1 MSPGPAIIKI
11 SDGFVIH
18 CLTETNYHQ
27 WAKGITTHLMMTDS
41 WIPHIIDEPPKNP
54 SKTFI
59 LRDNVICSLISSTID
74 QNQMHL
80 VSDAHGYPMFAKAC
94 WESIKAAYTS
104 AFITD
109 GMDLYRDLNK
119 VFYDPSLGVA
129 KLLDQMDLLRR
140 KLAVAAVTF
149 ADPIWVSMVASKL
162 LDGSDAWLSCRGTI
176 KNLQLNEL
184 HPSQFRNFLLK
195 EERVLIDA
203 RVLGT
208 PQSCDTALFNNNGIS
223 NHNRG
228 FNGISSQHRI
238 NNNSSNSN
246 RNRNN
251 GYNNQN
257 RNNGQSNHNQRSNQ
271 QTNDCC
277 NKPQFSYS
285 SNISQLHSTYDSVF
299 LTQHIS
305 TIKTKDT
312 ERDMAFMAIAN
323 SDDLISDSGATAHM
337 TCRKEWLFDYTPI
350 SHYSVSTATKEPHIV
365 EGKGTLRLLSYHD
378 GKAVP
383 ISITN
388 VLYVPN
394 YAVNLISECCLEEKG
409 CTIESSKNGR
419 IIYDKYGNVAFI
431 ANRHN
436 KLNKLNCKIVI
447 PIKDTIIKDKQDQ
460 SLAVSSTI
468 KSSKPNRTIY
478 NKYGNVAF
486 TANRHNNFNKLNR
499 KIVIPI
505 KDTIIKDRQDQSL
518 AVSSTFK
525 SPATISVWNQR
536 LGHLSDSGI
545 QTLTKRA
552 QGQDIIPNKQGDSI
566 KYEPC
571 ISGKAHRAPF
581 PTPIT
586 TTTTTTKVN
595 QFLHMDIAEPMNL
608 ASANHVKQVKLET
621 IIPVKAIFSDN
632 GGKFKSRDSDAFLT
646 SKETSRQL
654 ATPYT
659 PQQTGTAER
668 KNQNIMNSARSMV
681 IKSGLSPSFLVEAVS
696 TANYIQNC
704 FPHSYINGVTP
715 FDKWTSLAPWVV
727 HLRAFEYL
735 AHALRTPA
743 LITKLRLRTMQ
754 CIMLGYATG
763 AKAYR
768 LLNSSTNTIITCCDA
783 FFKETKTKLLLY
795 FSMRD
800 LGPIHT
806 CLNVKAIRYRLN
818 MTMVLSQRHY
828 LQDIL
833 EQFQMSNYHPAAT
846 LAEVS
851 NTLVAA
857 QEQEGH
863 TASPYCE
870 TVGSPIYAMIATRP
884 DISAAISQ
892 VSKYLYYPTDTHW
905 SAVNRIIRSIKYFL
919 NHPFTFSNN
928 VIYLTGYYNVD
939 WGSNLYSRR
948 NTSGYVFF
956 LGNSCISWRS
966 SKQTV
971 VALSTAKA
979 KYVSATTA
987 TQELLFLKTFL
998 TEIRYPIN
1006 KTTTLYSDS
1015 QSAISNTKNI
1025 QLRHAS
1031 NKHMDIKLHFP
1042 KDQVKLGNVNLKY
1055 INTLDQVADIL
1066 IKGYL
1071 SPPSASS
1078 QIYSV
1083 CSLFAS
1089 RRGVEILAVPP

>member
-54 SKTFI
+54 SKDFI

-80 VSDAHGYPMFAKAC
+80 VSDAYGYPMVAKAC
-94 WESIKAAYTS
+94 WESIKAVYTS
-104 AFITD
+104 ASITD

-140 KLAVAAVTF
+140 KLAVAAVAF

-176 KNLQLNEL
+176 KNLQPNEL

-203 RVLGT
+203 RVVGMS
-208 PQSCDTALFNNNGIS
+208 QSCDTALFNNNGIS

-299 LTQHIS
+299 ITQH
-305 TIKTKDT
+305 TPNIKTKDT

-419 IIYDKYGNVAFI
+419 TIYDKYGNVA
-431 ANRHN
+431 
-436 KLNKLNCKIVI
+436 L
-447 PIKDTIIKDKQDQ
+447 
-460 SLAVSSTI
+460 
-468 KSSKPNRTIY
+468 
-478 NKYGNVAF
+478 

-499 KIVIPI
+499 KMVIPI
-505 KDTIIKDRQDQSL
+505 KGTIIKDKQDQSL

-552 QGQDIIPNKQGDSI
+552 QGLDIIPNKQGEPI
-566 KYEPC
+566 KSEPC

-581 PTPIT
+581 PTQSDT
-586 TTTTTTKVN
+586 TFTKVN
-595 QFLHMDIAEPMNL
+595 QLLQTNVAEPMNV
-608 ASANHVKQVKLET
+608 ASANHIEQVKTET
-621 IIPVKAIFSDN
+621 IIPVKANRLTMAANSSLETLTPFSLQKKYLDN
-632 GGKFKSRDSDAFLT
+632 SRLHT
-646 SKETSRQL
+646 LHNRLE
-654 ATPYT
+654 
-659 PQQTGTAER
+659 QQ
-668 KNQNIMNSARSMV
+668 SAR
-681 IKSGLSPSFLVEAVS
+681 IKLL
-696 TANYIQNC
+696 
-704 FPHSYINGVTP
+704 
-715 FDKWTSLAPWVV
+715 WV
-727 HLRAFEYL
+727 L
-735 AHALRTPA
+735 HAL
-743 LITKLRLRTMQ
+743 
-754 CIMLGYATG
+754 C
-763 AKAYR
+763 
-768 LLNSSTNTIITCCDA
+768 
-783 FFKETKTKLLLY
+783 
-795 FSMRD
+795 
-800 LGPIHT
+800 
-806 CLNVKAIRYRLN
+806 
-818 MTMVLSQRHY
+818 
-828 LQDIL
+828 
-833 EQFQMSNYHPAAT
+833 
-846 LAEVS
+846 
-851 NTLVAA
+851 
-857 QEQEGH
+857 
-863 TASPYCE
+863 
-870 TVGSPIYAMIATRP
+870 
-884 DISAAISQ
+884 
-892 VSKYLYYPTDTHW
+892 
-905 SAVNRIIRSIKYFL
+905 
-919 NHPFTFSNN
+919 
-928 VIYLTGYYNVD
+928 
-939 WGSNLYSRR
+939 
-948 NTSGYVFF
+948 
-956 LGNSCISWRS
+956 
-966 SKQTV
+966 
-971 VALSTAKA
+971 
-979 KYVSATTA
+979 
-987 TQELLFLKTFL
+987 
-998 TEIRYPIN
+998 
-1006 KTTTLYSDS
+1006 
-1015 QSAISNTKNI
+1015 
-1025 QLRHAS
+1025 
-1031 NKHMDIKLHFP
+1031 
-1042 KDQVKLGNVNLKY
+1042 
-1055 INTLDQVADIL
+1055 
-1066 IKGYL
+1066 
-1071 SPPSASS
+1071 
-1078 QIYSV
+1078 
-1083 CSLFAS
+1083 
-1089 RRGVEILAVPP
+1089 

>member
-54 SKTFI
+54 SKDFI

-80 VSDAHGYPMFAKAC
+80 VSDAHRYPMFAKAC

-104 AFITD
+104 VSITD

-140 KLAVAAVTF
+140 KLAAAAVTF

-176 KNLQLNEL
+176 KNLQPNEL
-184 HPSQFRNFLLK
+184 HLSQFRNFLLK

-223 NHNRG
+223 NHSRG

-251 GYNNQN
+251 GPNNRN
-257 RNNGQSNHNQRSNQ
+257 RNNGQSNHYQRPNQKSNDSDTHWPSGDLKHFCTNCNQ
-271 QTNDCC
+271 IVYHQTKDCC

-299 LTQHIS
+299 ITQHTP

-312 ERDMAFMAIAN
+312 EKNMAFMAIAN

-468 KSSKPNRTIY
+468 KSSKTNRTIY
-478 NKYGNVAF
+478 DKYGNVAL

-505 KDTIIKDRQDQSL
+505 KGTIIKDKQDQSL

-552 QGQDIIPNKQGDSI
+552 QGLDIIPNKQGNSI
-566 KYEPC
+566 KSEPC
-571 ISGKAHRAPF
+571 ISGKAHP
-581 PTPIT
+581 
-586 TTTTTTKVN
+586 
-595 QFLHMDIAEPMNL
+595 
-608 ASANHVKQVKLET
+608 NHAKQVKSET

-646 SKETSRQL
+646 SKEISRQL

-668 KNQNIMNSARSMV
+668 KNQNIMDSARSMV
-681 IKSGLSPSFLVEAVS
+681 IKS
-696 TANYIQNC
+696 
-704 FPHSYINGVTP
+704 
-715 FDKWTSLAPWVV
+715 
-727 HLRAFEYL
+727 

-806 CLNVKAIRYRLN
+806 CLNVKAIRNRPN

-863 TASPYCE
+863 TASPYYE

-905 SAVNRIIRSIKYFL
+905 SAVKRILRSIKYFL
-919 NHPFTFSNN
+919 NHPLTFSNN

-939 WGSNLYSRR
+939 WGGNLYSRR

-998 TEIRYPIN
+998 TEIGYPIN

-1031 NKHMDIKLHFP
+1031 NKHMDIKLHFS

-1066 IKGYL
+1066 TKGYL

>member
-54 SKTFI
+54 SKDFI

-80 VSDAHGYPMFAKAC
+80 VSDAHRYPMFAKAC

-104 AFITD
+104 VSITD

-140 KLAVAAVTF
+140 KLAAAAVTF

-176 KNLQLNEL
+176 KNLQPNEL
-184 HPSQFRNFLLK
+184 HLSQFRNFLLK

-223 NHNRG
+223 NHSRG

-251 GYNNQN
+251 GPNNRN
-257 RNNGQSNHNQRSNQ
+257 RNNGQSNHYQRPNQKSNDSDTHWPSGDLKHFCTNCNQ
-271 QTNDCC
+271 IVYHQTKDCC

-299 LTQHIS
+299 ITQHTP

-312 ERDMAFMAIAN
+312 EKNMAFMAIAN

-350 SHYSVSTATKEPHIV
+350 SHYSVSTATKEPHTV

-460 SLAVSSTI
+460 SLAVSFTI
-468 KSSKPNRTIY
+468 KSSKTNRTIY
-478 NKYGNVAF
+478 DKYSNVAL
-486 TANRHNNFNKLNR
+486 TANRHNKLNKLNR

-505 KDTIIKDRQDQSL
+505 KGTIIKDKQDQSL

-552 QGQDIIPNKQGDSI
+552 QGLDIIPNKQGNSI
-566 KYEPC
+566 KSEPC

-586 TTTTTTKVN
+586 TTTTTTTTKAN
-595 QFLHMDIAEPMNL
+595 QILQMDIAEPINL
-608 ASANHVKQVKLET
+608 ASANHAKQVKSET

-632 GGKFKSRDSDAFLT
+632 GGKFKSRDSDAFFT
-646 SKETSRQL
+646 SKGISRQL

-668 KNQNIMNSARSMV
+668 KNQNIMDSARSM
-681 IKSGLSPSFLVEAVS
+681 FS
-696 TANYIQNC
+696 TM
-704 FPHSYINGVTP
+704 GG
-715 FDKWTSLAPWVV
+715 AP
-727 HLRAFEYL
+727 
-735 AHALRTPA
+735 
-743 LITKLRLRTMQ
+743 
-754 CIMLGYATG
+754 
-763 AKAYR
+763 
-768 LLNSSTNTIITCCDA
+768 
-783 FFKETKTKLLLY
+783 
-795 FSMRD
+795 
-800 LGPIHT
+800 
-806 CLNVKAIRYRLN
+806 
-818 MTMVLSQRHY
+818 
-828 LQDIL
+828 
-833 EQFQMSNYHPAAT
+833 
-846 LAEVS
+846 
-851 NTLVAA
+851 
-857 QEQEGH
+857 
-863 TASPYCE
+863 
-870 TVGSPIYAMIATRP
+870 
-884 DISAAISQ
+884 
-892 VSKYLYYPTDTHW
+892 
-905 SAVNRIIRSIKYFL
+905 
-919 NHPFTFSNN
+919 
-928 VIYLTGYYNVD
+928 
-939 WGSNLYSRR
+939 
-948 NTSGYVFF
+948 
-956 LGNSCISWRS
+956 SCI
-966 SKQTV
+966 
-971 VALSTAKA
+971 
-979 KYVSATTA
+979 
-987 TQELLFLKTFL
+987 
-998 TEIRYPIN
+998 
-1006 KTTTLYSDS
+1006 
-1015 QSAISNTKNI
+1015 
-1025 QLRHAS
+1025 
-1031 NKHMDIKLHFP
+1031 
-1042 KDQVKLGNVNLKY
+1042 
-1055 INTLDQVADIL
+1055 
-1066 IKGYL
+1066 
-1071 SPPSASS
+1071 
-1078 QIYSV
+1078 
-1083 CSLFAS
+1083 
-1089 RRGVEILAVPP
+1089 

>member
-1 MSPGPAIIKI
+1 
-11 SDGFVIH
+11 
-18 CLTETNYHQ
+18 
-27 WAKGITTHLMMTDS
+27 
-41 WIPHIIDEPPKNP
+41 
-54 SKTFI
+54 
-59 LRDNVICSLISSTID
+59 
-74 QNQMHL
+74 
-80 VSDAHGYPMFAKAC
+80 
-94 WESIKAAYTS
+94 
-104 AFITD
+104 
-109 GMDLYRDLNK
+109 
-119 VFYDPSLGVA
+119 
-129 KLLDQMDLLRR
+129 MDLLRR

-176 KNLQLNEL
+176 KNLQPNEL

-246 RNRNN
+246 RNRIMDITIEIETMVSRTIIKD
-251 GYNNQN
+251 QTSKAMTAIPI
-257 RNNGQSNHNQRSNQ
+257 GQAVISNIFAPTVIEQFAH
-271 QTNDCC
+271 QTKDCC

-285 SNISQLHSTYDSVF
+285 SNISQLHNTYDSVF
-299 LTQHIS
+299 ITQHTP

-468 KSSKPNRTIY
+468 KSSKTNRTIY
-478 NKYGNVAF
+478 DKYGNVAL

-505 KDTIIKDRQDQSL
+505 KGTIIKDKQDQSL

-552 QGQDIIPNKQGDSI
+552 Q
-566 KYEPC
+566 
-571 ISGKAHRAPF
+571 
-581 PTPIT
+581 
-586 TTTTTTKVN
+586 
-595 QFLHMDIAEPMNL
+595 
-608 ASANHVKQVKLET
+608 ANHAKQVKSET

-646 SKETSRQL
+646 SKEISRQL
-654 ATPYT
+654 ATPHI
-659 PQQTGTAER
+659 PQQTGTAEH
-668 KNQNIMNSARSMV
+668 KNQNIMDSARSM
-681 IKSGLSPSFLVEAVS
+681 
-696 TANYIQNC
+696 
-704 FPHSYINGVTP
+704 
-715 FDKWTSLAPWVV
+715 
-727 HLRAFEYL
+727 
-735 AHALRTPA
+735 
-743 LITKLRLRTMQ
+743 
-754 CIMLGYATG
+754 
-763 AKAYR
+763 
-768 LLNSSTNTIITCCDA
+768 
-783 FFKETKTKLLLY
+783 
-795 FSMRD
+795 
-800 LGPIHT
+800 
-806 CLNVKAIRYRLN
+806 
-818 MTMVLSQRHY
+818 RHY
-828 LQDIL
+828 LQNIL
-833 EQFQMSNYHPAAT
+833 KQFQMSNYHPAAT

-857 QEQEGH
+857 QEQEGR
-863 TASPYCE
+863 TASPYYE
-870 TVGSPIYAMIATRP
+870 TVGSLIYAMIATRP

-905 SAVNRIIRSIKYFL
+905 SAVNRILRSIKYFL
-919 NHPFTFSNN
+919 NHPLTFSNN

-939 WGSNLYSRR
+939 WGGDLYSRR

-971 VALSTAKA
+971 VALSTAEA
-979 KYVSATTA
+979 EYVAATTA

-998 TEIRYPIN
+998 TEIGYPIN

-1031 NKHMDIKLHFP
+1031 NKHMDIKLHFL

-1066 IKGYL
+1066 IKGHL

>member
-104 AFITD
+104 ASITD

-129 KLLDQMDLLRR
+129 ELLDQMDLLRR

-149 ADPIWVSMVASKL
+149 ANQIWVSMVASKL

-176 KNLQLNEL
+176 KNLQPNEL

-203 RVLGT
+203 RVLGM

-285 SNISQLHSTYDSVF
+285 SNISQLHNTYDSVF
-299 LTQHIS
+299 LTQHTP

-337 TCRKEWLFDYTPI
+337 TF
-350 SHYSVSTATKEPHIV
+350 
-365 EGKGTLRLLSYHD
+365 
-378 GKAVP
+378 
-383 ISITN
+383 
-388 VLYVPN
+388 
-394 YAVNLISECCLEEKG
+394 NLISECCLEEKG

-468 KSSKPNRTIY
+468 KSSKTNRTIY
-478 NKYGNVAF
+478 DKYGNVAF

-505 KDTIIKDRQDQSL
+505 KGTIIKDKQDQSL

-552 QGQDIIPNKQGDSI
+552 QGLDIIPNKQGNSI
-566 KYEPC
+566 KSEPC
-571 ISGKAHRAPF
+571 TSGKAHRAPF
-581 PTPIT
+581 PT
-586 TTTTTTKVN
+586 
-595 QFLHMDIAEPMNL
+595 H
-608 ASANHVKQVKLET
+608 
-621 IIPVKAIFSDN
+621 
-632 GGKFKSRDSDAFLT
+632 
-646 SKETSRQL
+646 
-654 ATPYT
+654 
-659 PQQTGTAER
+659 
-668 KNQNIMNSARSMV
+668 
-681 IKSGLSPSFLVEAVS
+681 
-696 TANYIQNC
+696 NY
-704 FPHSYINGVTP
+704 
-715 FDKWTSLAPWVV
+715 
-727 HLRAFEYL
+727 
-735 AHALRTPA
+735 
-743 LITKLRLRTMQ
+743 
-754 CIMLGYATG
+754 
-763 AKAYR
+763 
-768 LLNSSTNTIITCCDA
+768 
-783 FFKETKTKLLLY
+783 
-795 FSMRD
+795 
-800 LGPIHT
+800 
-806 CLNVKAIRYRLN
+806 
-818 MTMVLSQRHY
+818 
-828 LQDIL
+828 
-833 EQFQMSNYHPAAT
+833 
-846 LAEVS
+846 
-851 NTLVAA
+851 
-857 QEQEGH
+857 
-863 TASPYCE
+863 
-870 TVGSPIYAMIATRP
+870 
-884 DISAAISQ
+884 
-892 VSKYLYYPTDTHW
+892 YY
-905 SAVNRIIRSIKYFL
+905 
-919 NHPFTFSNN
+919 
-928 VIYLTGYYNVD
+928 YY
-939 WGSNLYSRR
+939 Y
-948 NTSGYVFF
+948 Y
-956 LGNSCISWRS
+956 
-966 SKQTV
+966 
-971 VALSTAKA
+971 
-979 KYVSATTA
+979 
-987 TQELLFLKTFL
+987 
-998 TEIRYPIN
+998 
-1006 KTTTLYSDS
+1006 
-1015 QSAISNTKNI
+1015 
-1025 QLRHAS
+1025 
-1031 NKHMDIKLHFP
+1031 
-1042 KDQVKLGNVNLKY
+1042 
-1055 INTLDQVADIL
+1055 
-1066 IKGYL
+1066 
-1071 SPPSASS
+1071 
-1078 QIYSV
+1078 
-1083 CSLFAS
+1083 
-1089 RRGVEILAVPP
+1089 

>member
-104 AFITD
+104 ASITD

-129 KLLDQMDLLRR
+129 ELLDQMDLLRR

-176 KNLQLNEL
+176 KNLQPNEL

-203 RVLGT
+203 RVLGM

-285 SNISQLHSTYDSVF
+285 SNISQLHNTYDSVF
-299 LTQHIS
+299 LTQHTP

-468 KSSKPNRTIY
+468 KSSKTNRTIY
-478 NKYGNVAF
+478 DKYGNVAF

-505 KDTIIKDRQDQSL
+505 KGTIIKDKQDQSL

-552 QGQDIIPNKQGDSI
+552 QGLDIIPNKQGNSI
-566 KYEPC
+566 KSEPC

-581 PTPIT
+581 PTTIT

-595 QFLHMDIAEPMNL
+595 QLLHMDIAEPMNL
-608 ASANHVKQVKLET
+608 ASANHAKQVKSET

-646 SKETSRQL
+646 SKEISRQL
-654 ATPYT
+654 ATPHI
-659 PQQTGTAER
+659 PQQTGTAEH
-668 KNQNIMNSARSMV
+668 KNQNIMDSARSM
-681 IKSGLSPSFLVEAVS
+681 
-696 TANYIQNC
+696 
-704 FPHSYINGVTP
+704 
-715 FDKWTSLAPWVV
+715 
-727 HLRAFEYL
+727 
-735 AHALRTPA
+735 
-743 LITKLRLRTMQ
+743 
-754 CIMLGYATG
+754 
-763 AKAYR
+763 
-768 LLNSSTNTIITCCDA
+768 
-783 FFKETKTKLLLY
+783 
-795 FSMRD
+795 
-800 LGPIHT
+800 
-806 CLNVKAIRYRLN
+806 
-818 MTMVLSQRHY
+818 RHY

-833 EQFQMSNYHPAAT
+833 EQFQMPNYHPAAT

-863 TASPYCE
+863 TASPYYE

-905 SAVNRIIRSIKYFL
+905 STVKRIIRSIKYFL
-919 NHPFTFSNN
+919 NHPLTFSNN

-939 WGSNLYSRR
+939 WGGNLYSRR

-971 VALSTAKA
+971 VALSTAETE
-979 KYVSATTA
+979 YVSATTA

-998 TEIRYPIN
+998 TEIGYPIN

-1015 QSAISNTKNI
+1015 QSAIANTKNI

-1066 IKGYL
+1066 IKGL
-1071 SPPSASS
+1071 PKPAF
-1078 QIYSV
+1078 
-1083 CSLFAS
+1083 CKLANLLGLLPL
-1089 RRGVEILAVPP
+1089 RVEEGC

>member
-1 MSPGPAIIKI
+1 
-11 SDGFVIH
+11 
-18 CLTETNYHQ
+18 
-27 WAKGITTHLMMTDS
+27 
-41 WIPHIIDEPPKNP
+41 
-54 SKTFI
+54 
-59 LRDNVICSLISSTID
+59 
-74 QNQMHL
+74 
-80 VSDAHGYPMFAKAC
+80 MFAKAC

-104 AFITD
+104 VSITD

-176 KNLQLNEL
+176 KNLQPNEL

-203 RVLGT
+203 RVLGM

-285 SNISQLHSTYDSVF
+285 SNISQLHNTHDSVF
-299 LTQHIS
+299 LTQHTP

-323 SDDLISDSGATAHM
+323 SDGLISDSGATAHM

-350 SHYSVSTATKEPHIV
+350 SHYSSISSLNAVLKKRGALSN
-365 EGKGTLRLLSYHD
+365 LL
-378 GKAVP
+378 
-383 ISITN
+383 
-388 VLYVPN
+388 
-394 YAVNLISECCLEEKG
+394 
-409 CTIESSKNGR
+409 KNGR
-419 IIYDKYGNVAFI
+419 IIYD
-431 ANRHN
+431 
-436 KLNKLNCKIVI
+436 
-447 PIKDTIIKDKQDQ
+447 
-460 SLAVSSTI
+460 
-468 KSSKPNRTIY
+468 
-478 NKYGNVAF
+478 KYGNVAF

-505 KDTIIKDRQDQSL
+505 KGTIIKDRQDQSL

-552 QGQDIIPNKQGDSI
+552 QGLDIIPNKQGNSI
-566 KYEPC
+566 KSEPC

-586 TTTTTTKVN
+586 TTTTKVN
-595 QFLHMDIAEPMNL
+595 QFLHMDIAEPINV
-608 ASANHVKQVKLET
+608 ASANHAKQVKLET
-621 IIPVKAIFSDN
+621 IIPAKAIRSDN
-632 GGKFKSRDSDAFLT
+632 DDKFKSRDSDAFLT
-646 SKETSRQL
+646 SKEISRQL
-654 ATPYT
+654 ATPHI

-668 KNQNIMNSARSMV
+668 KNQNLMDSARSMV
-681 IKSGLSPSFLVEAVS
+681 IKSGLSPSFLAKTVS

-704 FPHSYINGVTP
+704 FPHSYVDGVTP

-727 HLRAFEYL
+727 HLRALEYL

-743 LITKLRLRTMQ
+743 LITKSKLRTMQ
-754 CIMLGYATG
+754 CIMLGYATC

-768 LLNSSTNTIITCCDA
+768 LLNSSTNTIIACCDA

-795 FSMRD
+795 FSTRD

-806 CLNVKAIRYRLN
+806 CLNVKAIRNRPN

-828 LQDIL
+828 LQNIL
-833 EQFQMSNYHPAAT
+833 KQFQMSNYYPAAT
-846 LAEVS
+846 LAKLS

-857 QEQEGH
+857 QEQEGC
-863 TASPYCE
+863 TASPYYE
-870 TVGSPIYAMIATRP
+870 AVGSLIYAMIATRP
-884 DISAAISQ
+884 DISAVISQ

-905 SAVNRIIRSIKYFL
+905 STIKRIIRHTKYFL
-919 NHPFTFSNN
+919 NHPLTFSNN

-939 WGSNLYSRR
+939 WGGDLYSRR

-966 SKQTV
+966 SKQTA

-998 TEIRYPIN
+998 TEIGYPIN

-1015 QSAISNTKNI
+1015 QSAIANTKNI

-1031 NKHMDIKLHFP
+1031 NRHMDIKLYFL
-1042 KDQVKLGNVNLKY
+1042 KDQVKLGNANLKY
-1055 INTLDQVADIL
+1055 INTLDQVTDIL
-1066 IKGYL
+1066 TKGL
-1071 SPPSASS
+1071 PKPAF
-1078 QIYSV
+1078 
-1083 CSLFAS
+1083 CKLANPLGLLPL
-1089 RRGVEILAVPP
+1089 RVEEGC

>member
-54 SKTFI
+54 SKDFI

-104 AFITD
+104 ISITD
-109 GMDLYRDLNK
+109 GMDLYRNLNK

-176 KNLQLNEL
+176 KNLQPNEL

-203 RVLGT
+203 RVLGM

-223 NHNRG
+223 NHNCG

-251 GYNNQN
+251 GYNNRN
-257 RNNGQSNHNQRSNQ
+257 RNNGQSNHYQRSNQ
-271 QTNDCC
+271 QSNDSDTHWPSGDLKHFCTNCNRTVAHQTKDCC
-277 NKPQFSYS
+277 NKPQFSYFS
-285 SNISQLHSTYDSVF
+285 KISQLHNAYDSVF
-299 LTQHIS
+299 LTQHTP

-337 TCRKEWLFDYTPI
+337 TF
-350 SHYSVSTATKEPHIV
+350 
-365 EGKGTLRLLSYHD
+365 
-378 GKAVP
+378 
-383 ISITN
+383 
-388 VLYVPN
+388 
-394 YAVNLISECCLEEKG
+394 NLISECCLEEKG

-447 PIKDTIIKDKQDQ
+447 PIKGTIIKDKQDQ

-468 KSSKPNRTIY
+468 KSSKIGRTIY
-478 NKYGNVAF
+478 DKYGNVAL
-486 TANRHNNFNKLNR
+486 TANRHNKLNKLNR

-505 KDTIIKDRQDQSL
+505 KGTIIKDKQDQSL

-552 QGQDIIPNKQGDSI
+552 QGLDIIPNKQGNSI
-566 KYEPC
+566 KSEPC

-581 PTPIT
+581 PTTITIT
-586 TTTTTTKVN
+586 TTTKAN
-595 QFLHMDIAEPMNL
+595 QILQMDIAEPMNL
-608 ASANHVKQVKLET
+608 ASANHAKQVKTET
-621 IIPVKAIFSDN
+621 IIPVKAIRSDN
-632 GGKFKSRDSDAFLT
+632 DGKFKSRDSDAFLT
-646 SKETSRQL
+646 SKEISRQL
-654 ATPYT
+654 ATPHI
-659 PQQTGTAER
+659 PQQNGTAER
-668 KNQNIMNSARSMV
+668 KNQNLMNSARSMV
-681 IKSGLSPSFLVEAVS
+681 IKSGLSPSFLVEAVP

-704 FPHSYINGVTP
+704 FFHSYINGVTP

-743 LITKLRLRTMQ
+743 LIMKLRLRTMQ

-806 CLNVKAIRYRLN
+806 CLNVKAIKDRPN

-828 LQDIL
+828 LQNIL
-833 EQFQMSNYHPAAT
+833 KQFQMSNYHPAAT
-846 LAEVS
+846 LTKVS

-863 TASPYCE
+863 TASPYYE

-905 SAVNRIIRSIKYFL
+905 SAVKQILRYIKYFL
-919 NHPFTFSNN
+919 NHPLTFSNN

-939 WGSNLYSRR
+939 WG
-948 NTSGYVFF
+948 
-956 LGNSCISWRS
+956 
-966 SKQTV
+966 
-971 VALSTAKA
+971 A
-979 KYVSATTA
+979 
-987 TQELLFLKTFL
+987 
-998 TEIRYPIN
+998 
-1006 KTTTLYSDS
+1006 
-1015 QSAISNTKNI
+1015 NTKNI

-1042 KDQVKLGNVNLKY
+1042 KDQVKLGNVNLEY
-1055 INTLDQVADIL
+1055 INTQDQVADIL
-1066 IKGYL
+1066 IKELPKPAFCKLANLLGL
-1071 SPPSASS
+1071 LP
-1078 QIYSV
+1078 
-1083 CSLFAS
+1083 L
-1089 RRGVEILAVPP
+1089 RVEEGC

>member
-94 WESIKAAYTS
+94 WESIKAVYTS
-104 AFITD
+104 ASITD

-129 KLLDQMDLLRR
+129 ELLDQMDLLRR

-176 KNLQLNEL
+176 KNLQPNEL

-203 RVLGT
+203 RVLGM

-238 NNNSSNSN
+238 NNNSN
-246 RNRNN
+246 
-251 GYNNQN
+251 
-257 RNNGQSNHNQRSNQ
+257 
-271 QTNDCC
+271 
-277 NKPQFSYS
+277 
-285 SNISQLHSTYDSVF
+285 
-299 LTQHIS
+299 
-305 TIKTKDT
+305 
-312 ERDMAFMAIAN
+312 
-323 SDDLISDSGATAHM
+323 SGATAHM

-350 SHYSVSTATKEPHIV
+350 SHYS
-365 EGKGTLRLLSYHD
+365 
-378 GKAVP
+378 
-383 ISITN
+383 
-388 VLYVPN
+388 
-394 YAVNLISECCLEEKG
+394 LISSLNAVLKKKG
-409 CTIESSKNGR
+409 CTIKSSKNGR

-468 KSSKPNRTIY
+468 KSSKTNRTIY
-478 NKYGNVAF
+478 DKYGNVAF

-505 KDTIIKDRQDQSL
+505 KGTIIKDKQDQSL

-566 KYEPC
+566 KFEPC
-571 ISGKAHRAPF
+571 ISGKTHRAPF
-581 PTPIT
+581 PTTITTTT

-595 QFLHMDIAEPMNL
+595 QFLQMDIAEPINV
-608 ASANHVKQVKLET
+608 ASANHVKQVKTET
-621 IIPVKAIFSDN
+621 IIPAKAIFSDN
-632 GGKFKSRDSDAFLT
+632 DGEFKSQDSDAFVT
-646 SKETSRQL
+646 SKGISRQL

-668 KNQNIMNSARSMV
+668 KNQNIMDSARSMF
-681 IKSGLSPSFLVEAVS
+681 STMGGAPSC
-696 TANYIQNC
+696 T
-704 FPHSYINGVTP
+704 
-715 FDKWTSLAPWVV
+715 
-727 HLRAFEYL
+727 
-735 AHALRTPA
+735 
-743 LITKLRLRTMQ
+743 
-754 CIMLGYATG
+754 
-763 AKAYR
+763 
-768 LLNSSTNTIITCCDA
+768 
-783 FFKETKTKLLLY
+783 
-795 FSMRD
+795 
-800 LGPIHT
+800 
-806 CLNVKAIRYRLN
+806 
-818 MTMVLSQRHY
+818 
-828 LQDIL
+828 
-833 EQFQMSNYHPAAT
+833 
-846 LAEVS
+846 
-851 NTLVAA
+851 
-857 QEQEGH
+857 
-863 TASPYCE
+863 
-870 TVGSPIYAMIATRP
+870 
-884 DISAAISQ
+884 
-892 VSKYLYYPTDTHW
+892 
-905 SAVNRIIRSIKYFL
+905 
-919 NHPFTFSNN
+919 
-928 VIYLTGYYNVD
+928 
-939 WGSNLYSRR
+939 
-948 NTSGYVFF
+948 
-956 LGNSCISWRS
+956 
-966 SKQTV
+966 
-971 VALSTAKA
+971 
-979 KYVSATTA
+979 
-987 TQELLFLKTFL
+987 
-998 TEIRYPIN
+998 
-1006 KTTTLYSDS
+1006 
-1015 QSAISNTKNI
+1015 
-1025 QLRHAS
+1025 
-1031 NKHMDIKLHFP
+1031 
-1042 KDQVKLGNVNLKY
+1042 
-1055 INTLDQVADIL
+1055 
-1066 IKGYL
+1066 
-1071 SPPSASS
+1071 
-1078 QIYSV
+1078 
-1083 CSLFAS
+1083 
-1089 RRGVEILAVPP
+1089 

>member
-11 SDGFVIH
+11 SDEFVIH
-18 CLTETNYHQ
+18 CLTETNYYQ

-104 AFITD
+104 VSITD

-149 ADPIWVSMVASKL
+149 SDPIWASMVASKL

-223 NHNRG
+223 NHSRG

-246 RNRNN
+246 QNRNN
-251 GYNNQN
+251 GPNNRN

-277 NKPQFSYS
+277 NKLQFSYS
-285 SNISQLHSTYDSVF
+285 SNISQLHNTYDSVF
-299 LTQHIS
+299 ITQHTP

-350 SHYSVSTATKEPHIV
+350 SHYSVSTPTKGPHIV

-468 KSSKPNRTIY
+468 KSSKTNRTIY
-478 NKYGNVAF
+478 DKYGNVAL

-499 KIVIPI
+499 KMVIPI
-505 KDTIIKDRQDQSL
+505 KGTIIKDKQDQSL

-552 QGQDIIPNKQGDSI
+552 QGLDIIPNKQGDSI
-566 KYEPC
+566 KSEPC

-586 TTTTTTKVN
+586 TTTTKVN
-595 QFLHMDIAEPMNL
+595 QFLHMDIAEPINV
-608 ASANHVKQVKLET
+608 ASANHAKQVKLET
-621 IIPVKAIFSDN
+621 IIPAKAIRSDN
-632 GGKFKSRDSDAFLT
+632 DGKFKSRNSDAFLT

-654 ATPYT
+654 ATPHI

-668 KNQNIMNSARSMV
+668 KNQNIMNSVRSMV
-681 IKSGLSPSFLVEAVS
+681 IQS
-696 TANYIQNC
+696 
-704 FPHSYINGVTP
+704 
-715 FDKWTSLAPWVV
+715 
-727 HLRAFEYL
+727 

-768 LLNSSTNTIITCCDA
+768 LLNPSTNTIITCCDE
-783 FFKETKTKLLLY
+783 FFKETKTKQLLY

-806 CLNVKAIRYRLN
+806 CLNVKAIRDRPN
-818 MTMVLSQRHY
+818 MTMVLSLRHY

-833 EQFQMSNYHPAAT
+833 EQFQMPTYHPAAT
-846 LAEVS
+846 LAKVS

-857 QEQEGH
+857 QNRRDVLLPHITEQL
-863 TASPYCE
+863 ARPY
-870 TVGSPIYAMIATRP
+870 M
-884 DISAAISQ
+884 
-892 VSKYLYYPTDTHW
+892 L
-905 SAVNRIIRSIKYFL
+905 
-919 NHPFTFSNN
+919 
-928 VIYLTGYYNVD
+928 
-939 WGSNLYSRR
+939 
-948 NTSGYVFF
+948 
-956 LGNSCISWRS
+956 
-966 SKQTV
+966 
-971 VALSTAKA
+971 
-979 KYVSATTA
+979 
-987 TQELLFLKTFL
+987 
-998 TEIRYPIN
+998 
-1006 KTTTLYSDS
+1006 
-1015 QSAISNTKNI
+1015 
-1025 QLRHAS
+1025 
-1031 NKHMDIKLHFP
+1031 
-1042 KDQVKLGNVNLKY
+1042 
-1055 INTLDQVADIL
+1055 
-1066 IKGYL
+1066 
-1071 SPPSASS
+1071 
-1078 QIYSV
+1078 
-1083 CSLFAS
+1083 
-1089 RRGVEILAVPP
+1089 